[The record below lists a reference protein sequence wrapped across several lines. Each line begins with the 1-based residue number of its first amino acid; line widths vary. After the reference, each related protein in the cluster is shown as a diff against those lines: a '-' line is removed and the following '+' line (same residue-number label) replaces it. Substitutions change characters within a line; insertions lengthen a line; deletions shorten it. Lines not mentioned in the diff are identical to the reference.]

1 MQGRS
6 AASAPLPGGGGL
18 LDLADEVF
26 QLGDLAVQGEFS
38 GGGEVDP
45 GAAAFAGVAFLD
57 LDQACFLQHGEVL
70 GEVAGGQLQAGAP
83 AAQLDPAGFAGD
95 GQDAEADALVDDVVQ
110 AVRRVR
116 HARSRPAMANAAP
129 ASSSSTAPAVQSR
142 GTNVHGSATA
152 QP

>member
-18 LDLADEVF
+18 LDLADEAF
-26 QLGDLAVQGEFS
+26 ELGDLAVEGVFS

-57 LDQACFLQHGEVL
+57 LDQAGFLQDRQVL
-70 GEVAGGQLQAGAP
+70 GEVAGGEFEGR
-83 AAQLDPAGFAGD
+83 AQEAELDSPRFLRD
-95 GQDAEADALVDDVVQ
+95 GEDAEPDPLVDGVVKG
-110 AVRRVR
+110 AGRVG
-116 HARSRPAMANAAP
+116 HVQSRPAMANAAP
-129 ASSSSTAPAVQSR
+129 ASSSRAAAAQSR
-142 GTNVHGSATA
+142 GTNVHCMATN